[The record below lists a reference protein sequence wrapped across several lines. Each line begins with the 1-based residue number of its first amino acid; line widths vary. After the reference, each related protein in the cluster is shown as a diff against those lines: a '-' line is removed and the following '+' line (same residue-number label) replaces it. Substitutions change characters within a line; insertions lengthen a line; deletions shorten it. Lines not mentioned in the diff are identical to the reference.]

1 MKLVYHLIVNQN
13 YFSVNNYII
22 LLVDKI
28 HREYWNVVYQSV
40 RLEPINQWK

>member
-1 MKLVYHLIVNQN
+1 MKLIHHLIVNQN

-28 HREYWNVVYQSV
+28 HREY
-40 RLEPINQWK
+40 